1 MPTNEQETE
10 IELKLSKA
18 TLRRIL
24 KLKEGDILK
33 GNESGRSYTA
43 TVTDS
48 VVTISFIELVL
59 VEFDISDFE
68 PIRNKGYE

>member
-68 PIRNKGYE
+68 PIRNEGYD

>member
-68 PIRNKGYE
+68 PIRNEGYE